1 MSAASHLK
9 QVYQLGF
16 SSKTVNDLSHLCLV
30 VSSAVSV
37 ETCTMLC
44 SSLIEHAEE
53 VRHFLES
60 SILISSR
67 TDNLEAR
74 ADSRTD
80 GTVDFG
86 QLLGLTNTLFA
97 RLMIWHLYIS
107 G

>member
-1 MSAASHLK
+1 M
-9 QVYQLGF
+9 YQLGF
-16 SSKTVNDLSHLCLV
+16 SGKTVNDLSHLCLV
-30 VSSAVSV
+30 VCSAVSV

>member
-16 SSKTVNDLSHLCLV
+16 SGKTVNDLSHLCLV
-30 VSSAVSV
+30 VCSAVSV
-37 ETCTMLC
+37 ETC